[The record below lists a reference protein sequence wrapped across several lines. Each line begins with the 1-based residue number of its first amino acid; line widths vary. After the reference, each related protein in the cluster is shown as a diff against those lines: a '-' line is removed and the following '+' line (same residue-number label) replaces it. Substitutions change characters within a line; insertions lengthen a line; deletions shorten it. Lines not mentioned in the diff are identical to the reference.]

1 MIKYKDVEIFDLLLV
16 KINEY
21 YYFGMV
27 EIKQDNKLILSN
39 VIYDNPF
46 AFIDKLTLFRY
57 DLECKTSY
65 VNVKGRLRPSNLD
78 YDYTVNNMKMQNIH
92 MIFPECFI

>member
-1 MIKYKDVEIFDLLLV
+1 MIKYNDVDIFDLLLV

-27 EIKQDNKLILSN
+27 KIKQDNKLILSN

-57 DLECKTSY
+57 DLEHESSSI
-65 VNVKGRLRPSNLD
+65 NVKGRLKPGNLD
-78 YDYTVNNMKMQNIH
+78 YDYVFNNMKIQNVH
-92 MIFPECFI
+92 MIFPELFI